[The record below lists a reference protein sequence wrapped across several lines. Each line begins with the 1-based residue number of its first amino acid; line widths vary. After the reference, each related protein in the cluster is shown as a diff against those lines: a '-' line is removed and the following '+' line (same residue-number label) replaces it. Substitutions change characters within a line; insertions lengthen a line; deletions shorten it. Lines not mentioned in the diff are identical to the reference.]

1 MTLSRALHTR
11 RYPPVL
17 PSRHLEVVT
26 AARYPAAMTA
36 RILAGTC
43 SWADKTLVDCGR
55 FYPPALKTPEERLR
69 FYARQFPLV
78 EVDSSYYGLPAERN
92 AALWVERTP
101 AEFMFDVKAFRLLT
115 QHPTPPSALP
125 KDLRESLPKA
135 LQEKKNLYPKDLP
148 SELTAEVWKRFES
161 ALLPLDSAGKLGV
174 IVFQFPPWFLP
185 GRESSAYLVEAKERL
200 PQYRVAI
207 EFRNG
212 RWLSDR
218 NAGRTIELLRAHDMP
233 LVCVDEPQGFENSV
247 PPLAEAMSDIALVR
261 FHGRNTATWAK
272 RGISPA
278 ERFDWLYS
286 EGELKE
292 WLPRIDRLAAETK
305 EVHLLMNNCRED
317 KAIAGARQLALLL
330 HLPER
335 ATT

>member
-1 MTLSRALHTR
+1 
-11 RYPPVL
+11 
-17 PSRHLEVVT
+17 
-26 AARYPAAMTA
+26 MTA

-55 FYPPALKTPEERLR
+55 FYPPTLKSPEDRLR
-69 FYARQFPLV
+69 FYAKQFPLV

-92 AALWVERTP
+92 SALWVERTP
-101 AEFMFDVKAFRLLT
+101 AAFTFDVKAFRLMT
-115 QHPTPPSALP
+115 QHPTPPASLP
-125 KDLRESLPKA
+125 KDLRESLPDA
-135 LQEKKNLYPKDLP
+135 LQQKRNLYLRDLP
-148 SELTAEVWKRFES
+148 GELVDEVWKRFES

-185 GRESSAYLVEAKERL
+185 GRESSDYLLQAKQRL

-218 NAGRTIELLRAHDMP
+218 NAGRTLEFLRANKLP

-247 PPLAEAMSDIALVR
+247 PPIAEATADLALVR
-261 FHGRNTATWAK
+261 FHGRNSATWAA
-272 RGISPA
+272 RGASPA
-278 ERFDWLYS
+278 ERFDWLYA
-286 EGELKE
+286 EDELRE
-292 WLPRIDRLAAETK
+292 WAPRVERLAGAAK

-317 KAIAGARQLALLL
+317 KAIVGARQLQLLVGAEG
-330 HLPER
+330 P
-335 ATT
+335 ATA